1 MLNLLRADSVT
12 FLKQESKP
20 MSTDQITVKVN
31 EADRSVE
38 KGITV
43 SDLRDR
49 FKPDADV
56 LVVNGFPAA
65 PDTVLKGGDE
75 VVLIRRGE
83 TPGADELE
91 ALMVARHTPGV
102 HGRMKSAVVGVAG
115 LGGLG
120 SVVAVSLARMG
131 IGTLIL
137 ADFDIV
143 EPSNLNRQNYFIEH
157 IGMPKAEAMA
167 QILSHVNPY
176 IRVETHNVILTRE
189 NIPEI
194 FESATVVVEC
204 FDGAEAKAMIIETVA
219 DALPEAFV
227 VGASGLAGYGDSN
240 AIQTRRLGD
249 KIIIVGDL
257 VMAARPGRGLMAP
270 RVGVAANH
278 QANVV
283 VSLLMD
289 AEAVVAQIP
298 DMLA

>member
-1 MLNLLRADSVT
+1 MPADR
-12 FLKQESKP
+12 
-20 MSTDQITVKVN
+20 MTVKVN
-31 EADRSVE
+31 EQNRSVE
-38 KGITV
+38 KGVTV
-43 SDLRDR
+43 ADLRDR
-49 FKPDADV
+49 FKPAADV

-65 PDTVLKGGDE
+65 PDTRLKGEDE
-75 VVLIRRGE
+75 VVLIQRGE
-83 TPGADELE
+83 TPGAEELE

-120 SVVAVSLARMG
+120 SAVAISLARMG

-157 IGMPKAEAMA
+157 IGMPKTEAMA
-167 QILSHVNPY
+167 QILSHINPY
-176 IRVETHNVILTRE
+176 IQIEAHTRVLTPD
-189 NIPEI
+189 NIPGI
-194 FESATVVVEC
+194 FKPANVVVEC
-204 FDGAEAKAMIIETVA
+204 FDGAQAKAMILETVA
-219 DALPEAFV
+219 DALPDAFV

-240 AIQTRRLGD
+240 GIQTRRLGE
-249 KIIIVGDL
+249 KIFIVGDL
-257 VMAARPGRGLMAP
+257 MKAAQPGRGLMAP
-270 RVGVAANH
+270 RVGIAANH

-289 AEAVVAQIP
+289 AEAAVKQIP